1 MKIILMM
8 MMMMLMMMMMNGYDD
23 EDDLAQ
29 TFSRGIS
36 GGRAFETAL

>member
-1 MKIILMM
+1 MKMM
-8 MMMMLMMMMMNGYDD
+8 IMNLIEIVKNCYED

>member
-1 MKIILMM
+1 MKMILMM
-8 MMMMLMMMMMNGYDD
+8 MMMRMMMMNGYDD